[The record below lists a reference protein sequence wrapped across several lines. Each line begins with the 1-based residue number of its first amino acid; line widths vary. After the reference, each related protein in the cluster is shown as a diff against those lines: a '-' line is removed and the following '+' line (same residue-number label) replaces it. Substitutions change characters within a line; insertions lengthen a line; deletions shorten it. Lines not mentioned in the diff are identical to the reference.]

1 MRYGIF
7 LTREQLEA
15 LARVLSDAEH
25 LWDLPSVD
33 LDVLAEDDE
42 LRSQIACQLGLAPVN
57 GTGVGA

>member
-15 LARVLSDAEH
+15 LARVLSDSEH

-42 LRSQIACQLGLAPVN
+42 LRAQIGRQLGLAPHD
-57 GTGVGA
+57 GTSVGA